1 MTILL
6 SKKRLNTLRQTIYG
20 SNIQAV
26 FYKVTP
32 AAGPVEIGRIISG
45 FYMQRER
52 RAGQE
57 IDGSGVRFWMS
68 ADAAIDR
75 SLLQNGARVDL
86 IIDGRTMIYTIV
98 ELLPMQ
104 QLGSGYTMRL
114 SPQKGAT
121 A

>member
-1 MTILL
+1 MNALL
-6 SKKRLNTLRQTIYG
+6 SKKRLNSLRRIVYG
-20 SNIQAV
+20 SNVEAV

-32 AAGPVEIGRIISG
+32 GAGPIEIGRITSG
-45 FYMQRER
+45 FYQQRER

-57 IDGSGVRFWMS
+57 IDGSGVRFWLA
-68 ADAAIDR
+68 ADAGIDK
-75 SLLQNGARVDL
+75 SLLHNGARVDL

-104 QLGSGYTMRL
+104 QLGAGYTMRL